1 MVWFCFNFV
10 PYGRLINSRYPAG
23 QKEVLTWIAFSLEIY
38 FLNHCHQFL
47 LLSIKCLRGSCESHE
62 FLKKSWN
69 LHRNFPELEKVWK
82 IEVKSGKMVIFI
94 FIRGILLNQRIFF
107 FQSSNKCLTSYFLS
121 FWSNLIQ
128 SRAYIAVH
136 REKSFVPVF
145 FDVCIDRLFDNLG
158 SRKYIYIYIY
168 IYFFFFFFFF
178 FLFSVR
184 TPCLVGQ
191 SCSLYRSEG
200 IRLEIIMSIEKNRF
214 NCFYIWAQS
223 CFHVLSLI
231 H

>member
-1 MVWFCFNFV
+1 MV
-10 PYGRLINSRYPAG
+10 
-23 QKEVLTWIAFSLEIY
+23 
-38 FLNHCHQFL
+38 
-47 LLSIKCLRGSCESHE
+47 
-62 FLKKSWN
+62 
-69 LHRNFPELEKVWK
+69 
-82 IEVKSGKMVIFI
+82 I
-94 FIRGILLNQRIFF
+94 FIRGILLNQRFLFF

-145 FDVCIDRLFDNLG
+145 FEVCIDRLFDNLG
-158 SRKYIYIYIY
+158 SRKKYIFNIIF
-168 IYFFFFFFFF
+168 IIILIQ

-191 SCSLYRSEG
+191 SCSLYRAEG

-214 NCFYIWAQS
+214 NCFYIGAQS

-231 H
+231 HCKHYRL

>member
-69 LHRNFPELEKVWK
+69 LHSNFPELEKVWK

-107 FQSSNKCLTSYFLS
+107 FKAPTSVLQVIFYRFGQILFNLVRILQCIVKKALFLCFLMS
-121 FWSNLIQ
+121 VLI
-128 SRAYIAVH
+128 AYLITWGL
-136 REKSFVPVF
+136 EKK
-145 FDVCIDRLFDNLG
+145 
-158 SRKYIYIYIY
+158 KYIYIYIY
-168 IYFFFFFFFF
+168 IFF
-178 FLFSVR
+178 FLIFFFYFRYEPRALSDSRAV
-184 TPCLVGQ
+184 
-191 SCSLYRSEG
+191 
-200 IRLEIIMSIEKNRF
+200 SIEVKE
-214 NCFYIWAQS
+214 Y
-223 CFHVLSLI
+223 VLKS
-231 H
+231 

>member
-1 MVWFCFNFV
+1 MGWFCFNFV
-10 PYGRLINSRYPAG
+10 LYGRLINSRYPAG
-23 QKEVLTWIAFSLEIY
+23 QKEVLTWIASSLEIY

-69 LHRNFPELEKVWK
+69 LHSNFPELEKVWK

-94 FIRGILLNQRIFF
+94 FIRSILLNQSFF

-121 FWSNLIQ
+121 FWSNRIQ

-145 FDVCIDRLFDNLG
+145 FEVCIDRLFDNLG
-158 SRKYIYIYIY
+158 SRKKTIV
-168 IYFFFFFFFF
+168 FLLLLLF

-191 SCSLYRSEG
+191 SCSLYRTEG
-200 IRLEIIMSIEKNRF
+200 IRLEIIMSIEKKS
-214 NCFYIWAQS
+214 I
-223 CFHVLSLI
+223 
-231 H
+231 

>member
-1 MVWFCFNFV
+1 MVLFCFNFAL
-10 PYGRLINSRYPAG
+10 YGRLINSRYPAG
-23 QKEVLTWIAFSLEIY
+23 QKEVLTWIASSLGIY

-69 LHRNFPELEKVWK
+69 LQSNFPELEKVWK

-94 FIRGILLNQRIFF
+94 FIRGILLNQSFF
-107 FQSSNKCLTSYFLS
+107 FPKLQQVPYKLFFIIS

-145 FDVCIDRLFDNLG
+145 FEVCIDRLFDNLG
-158 SRKYIYIYIY
+158 SRKKTI
-168 IYFFFFFFFF
+168 FFFL
-178 FLFSVR
+178 LFSVR

-191 SCSLYRSEG
+191 SCRLYRTEG
-200 IRLEIIMSIEKNRF
+200 IRLEIIMSIEKKIYWTVF
-214 NCFYIWAQS
+214 T
-223 CFHVLSLI
+223 
-231 H
+231 